1 MLAVSPLSAAG
12 AAVSRGPGGRSA
24 LQPRRGRA
32 QGGGADL
39 HRGEGGG
46 ARGGGWWV
54 GVAGSCSS
62 PSPCPGGGGDQQS
75 PGQDRRSVEEQLA
88 LSVLHH
94 WDEQPRSAVIGG
106 DLVT

>member
-1 MLAVSPLSAAG
+1 MDGPHFSRGG
-12 AAVSRGPGGRSA
+12 AALRV
-24 LQPRRGRA
+24 
-32 QGGGADL
+32 
-39 HRGEGGG
+39 GERTFTV
-46 ARGGGWWV
+46 AREAGHAEAAGGWWV

-62 PSPCPGGGGDQQS
+62 PSPCPGGGGEQQS

-106 DLVT
+106 GMVT